1 MNGIASLP
9 QGSNMPQGGP
19 PQAPGQA
26 APGQMPGIPMPQAQ
40 GTPMGIASDSV
51 KQLTQLNDQMLMNL
65 FGMSLSGQIKSPQ
78 PISILAAISQKN
90 KEAAALEAVKR
101 QMSQMQ
107 NAQNQQA
114 GTVADQEISA
124 LQNRAQQPVMA
135 RHGGAMHSYRQGG
148 IVGYANGGGATS
160 YPVKDQEDVESL
172 SVNERFK
179 RTLDRLLGKKPEEGP
194 RQWQERQRAGEGE
207 PDLMGESL
215 IPVEEAD
222 PFALVGGERLPAPPA
237 PQVKPPAAPPVAP
250 PVAPITASP
259 VAPKAR
265 PQAETGLP
273 KLLEEMDPYFKAER
287 ERLDAAGRPSAD
299 VIKAREAYDALMKE
313 QAAARTAAAER
324 RAKGIEALQ
333 ERAARAGDISTS
345 DLLLALGT
353 GLLGAK
359 TFSEGLGGAGQQLQG
374 MRKAAAERTERAQER
389 LERRQ
394 DLADQ
399 LAVKDAELARVE
411 QAELVARA
419 TGDDKA
425 AREAAA
431 AKNGLLKERAGLL
444 LKLEEL
450 GLERRKVAATEMQA
464 QAAKT
469 SAERPPK
476 DVGLTPYQRAQMQ
489 DDATKRVMDD
499 KMLPTKINNA
509 RAAAIK
515 AKRPFDE
522 QAFIDSLVRE
532 QYEKLMAAA
541 EGRPVSLAA
550 PAAGEIA
557 RPTTQAAFD
566 ALPKGARYI
575 NPSDGKEYIKN

>member
-1 MNGIASLP
+1 MTGIASLP

-250 PVAPITASP
+250 PAASSA
-259 VAPKAR
+259 APKEKPPAATQAR
-265 PQAETGLP
+265 PQADIGLP

-450 GLERRKVAATEMQA
+450 GLERRRVTATEMQA
-464 QAAKT
+464 QAAK
-469 SAERPPK
+469 AQAGRPPAEIQLMEWLRSPENK
-476 DVGLTPYQRAQMQ
+476 KLYDSIQS
-489 DDATKRVMDD
+489 
-499 KMLPTKINNA
+499 
-509 RAAAIK
+509 
-515 AKRPFDE
+515 AKRSE
-522 QAFIDSLVRE
+522 ERLLKLRE
-532 QYEKLMAAA
+532 LYDK
-541 EGRPVSLAA
+541 RPIT
-550 PAAGEIA
+550 AGEMSFEDFIIEFERA
-557 RPTTQAAFD
+557 TGKASSTAGGPPPGAVR
-566 ALPKGARYI
+566 LKGQQ
-575 NPSDGKEYIKN
+575 